1 MNKSSIMVL
10 FLILLAGPVW
20 SRTIQLSAESNMV
33 RLLNEFDRDSDKKIT
48 VLDKISPQQSFKLV
62 PGITVSGVYHLANL
76 LQELKLQTEDS
87 NWPDSIEA
95 EKIFENPVTRTS
107 RLIKNHYWDSLT
119 RRIDKAHLREVMPD
133 PKLNQVKQN
142 YLYVPKNDLEALRY
156 FKSDPKLSVIEVPE
170 KHSFDFL
177 KSIQGKHGLLTLKL
191 ANVEGKMEGVPYVVP
206 GGRFNEMY
214 GWDSYF
220 QILGLLQDDKLKL
233 AQGLVDNLV
242 YEINHYG
249 KILNANRSYYLSR
262 SQPPFLTSMIR
273 AVYEKLPRNNE
284 TKEWL
289 RSSLLTAIKEYT
301 DVWMKGEHL
310 TEMGLNR
317 YYGEAAEIPPEV
329 EPGHFDD
336 VLIPFAKK
344 YRLSLEKFKISFN
357 EGKIIEPS
365 LKEFFIHDQAVR
377 ESGHDTTYRWR
388 SGGRDRCADFV
399 TVDLNSLLYKTE
411 LDIAYLLKH
420 EFQGIIN
427 NHRSADFSLKA
438 ARRKD
443 LIRKYLWEKRKGFS
457 DYNWKIKQRSY
468 YLSATDL
475 YPLWAHEPTEPETR
489 LMDQKEMELM
499 VKKILPQL
507 EVAGGVVSTGLDSLR
522 LVGGKMHERQWDYP
536 YGWAPH
542 QMLIWLGLRQNGY
555 NNESERL
562 IYKWLFMITKNVVDY
577 NGTIPEKYD
586 VVERS
591 HAVFAEYGNVGTK
604 FSYITREGFGW
615 MNASY
620 QLGLSLLPSA
630 KIEKLKNLVP
640 PESMP

>member
-1 MNKSSIMVL
+1 MNKTYVMAL
-10 FLILLAGPVW
+10 FLIFFARPVW
-20 SRTIQLSAESNMV
+20 SRTFQLSAEANMA
-33 RLLNEFDRDSDKKIT
+33 RLLNQFDRDSDKKIT
-48 VLDKISPQQSFKLV
+48 VLDKISPHQSFQLI
-62 PGITVSGVYHLANL
+62 PGVTVSGVYFLANL

-87 NWPDSIEA
+87 KWPDFIRE
-95 EKIFENPVTRTS
+95 ENIFENPVTRTS
-107 RLIKNHYWDSLT
+107 RLIRDHYWDSLT
-119 RRIDKAHLREVMPD
+119 RRIDKEHLREVMPD
-133 PKLNQVKQN
+133 PKLQQEKNN
-142 YLYVPKNDLEALRY
+142 YLYVSKNDTEAIKY
-156 FKSDPKLSVIEVPE
+156 FKNDRSLKVIEVPE
-170 KHSFDFL
+170 NPSLEFL

-191 ANVEGKMEGVPYVVP
+191 TKIKGKTEGVPYVVP

-220 QILGLLQDDKLKL
+220 QILGLLKDDKLAL

-273 AVYEKLPRNNE
+273 AVYEMLPRNSE

-301 DVWMKGEHL
+301 VVWMKGEHL

-329 EPGHFDD
+329 EPGHFDKI
-336 VLIPFAKK
+336 LRPFAKK
-344 YRLSLEKFKISFN
+344 HRLSLEKFKTAFN
-357 EGKIIEPS
+357 EGKMIEPT
-365 LKEFFIHDQAVR
+365 LREFFIHDQAVR

-388 SGGRDRCADFV
+388 SGAKDRCADFV

-420 EFQGIIN
+420 EFQGTIN
-427 NHRSADFSLKA
+427 NYRSTDFALKA

-443 LIRKYLWEKRKGFS
+443 LMRKYLWEKLRGFS

-475 YPLWAHEPTEPETR
+475 YPLWAHEPSEPSTR
-489 LMDQKEMELM
+489 LMDQKEMEFM

-542 QMLIWLGLRQNGY
+542 QMLIWQGLRQNGFHA
-555 NNESERL
+555 ESERL

-604 FSYITREGFGW
+604 FNYITREGFGW

-630 KIEKLKNLVP
+630 KIDKLKKLVP
-640 PESMP
+640 PESVP